1 MINTLKK
8 LIDKVE
14 DETALRQ
21 IRNYAD
27 NVLQNVKKQK
37 ELMNKTEIENKYKG
51 KYLLMY
57 GSYAS
62 MIHRETNMNDLKII
76 HVLDIDFKGNGFFRC
91 HAKVLHFKFGDEYK
105 SISHISSDWDSAY
118 ISITDDEQY
127 DINENEI
134 SEVIDKDEAE
144 KIIDKYKENYLNLM
158 KNCNI

>member
-1 MINTLKK
+1 MIDTLKK

-14 DETALRQ
+14 DESALRQ

-37 ELMNKTEIENKYKG
+37 ELINKTEIENKYKG

-62 MIHRETNMNDLKII
+62 MTHRETNKNDIKII
-76 HVLDIDFKGNGFFRC
+76 HVLDTDFKGHGFFRC
-91 HAKVLHFKFGDEYK
+91 HAKVLHFKFGDEYE
-105 SISHISSDWDSAY
+105 SIKHLSSDWDSAY

-158 KNCNI
+158 KNWSI

>member
-14 DETALRQ
+14 DESALRQ

-37 ELMNKTEIENKYKG
+37 ELMNKTELENKYKG

-62 MIHRETNMNDLKII
+62 MTHRETNKNDIKII

-91 HAKVLHFKFGDEYK
+91 HAKVIHFKFGDEYK
-105 SISHISSDWDSAY
+105 SIAHLNSDWDSAY

-127 DINENEI
+127 DINEREI
-134 SEVIDKDEAE
+134 SKVIDKNEAE

-158 KNCNI
+158 KNWRI